1 MRRIWIALAI
11 VALAATAR
19 ADEQSAPKM
28 PAPERVVSMPAYADA
43 DLKCQEW
50 TNSCSV
56 CARTEKGAP
65 QCSTP
70 GPACLPK
77 EIVCTRR

>member
-1 MRRIWIALAI
+1 MRRILIALA
-11 VALAATAR
+11 VLTLAASAR

-28 PAPERVVSMPAYADA
+28 PAPERVVSMPAFADA
-43 DLKCQEW
+43 DPKCQEW
-50 TNSCSV
+50 TNACSV
-56 CARTEKGAP
+56 CVRNEKGAP

-77 EIVCTRR
+77 EIFCTRR

>member
-1 MRRIWIALAI
+1 MKRFLIALA
-11 VALAATAR
+11 VLTLAANAR
-19 ADEQSAPKM
+19 ADEQGAPKM
-28 PAPERVVSMPAYADA
+28 PAPERAYSMPAYADA
-43 DLKCQEW
+43 DPKCKEW
-50 TNSCSV
+50 TNACSV
-56 CARTEKGAP
+56 CARNEAGAP